1 MCGRNSLF
9 IDQADLE
16 ARFDAEVVA
25 AGAYTPRYNIA
36 PGEDLPFNS
45 ERIPPFTAGVNRI
58 SSGEKPPR
66 YCWS

>member
-25 AGAYTPRYNIA
+25 DGGYVPRYNIA
-36 PGEDLPFNS
+36 PGEDL
-45 ERIPPFTAGVNRI
+45 
-58 SSGEKPPR
+58 
-66 YCWS
+66 